1 MAPKQPS
8 VGLYLLQALYR
19 RGLRQLFGIPG
30 DFALNF
36 FKIAEDYAKL
46 KLVTFSHEP
55 GLGFAADGL
64 SRIRRQPAAVA
75 ITYGAGALNIVNAV
89 ACAYAEKSPLI
100 VISGAP
106 GLSERGRGILFHHQ
120 AKSLE
125 SQARIFREITAHQAI
140 LDDLATAA
148 EEIDKALAIAEALA
162 EPVYLEIPRDL
173 VLQPIQPSKS
183 KTRFALPFD
192 AKASREAAAEVA
204 LRLKRARRPVI
215 MVGVEARRFG
225 LSRQIVKL
233 AERWR
238 IPVTTSF
245 MGRTAYPIDHP
256 LYAGTY
262 LGAAGHPRV
271 MKLVE
276 NSDCLLLLGVLLADT
291 NMALRLT
298 SLNPAHVVHAI
309 SRKVSVGHHGYDHV
323 PLAEWLGDL
332 LKNPAPPVRRPLP
345 RPPAPPR
352 LKPER
357 YFDSSKATVEAI
369 VQACNRLLL
378 EFPDTPIVADNGD
391 CLFASVDIPSPDLLA
406 SGYYATMG
414 FAVPAALGAQL
425 GSGRRPLVLVGDGA
439 FQMTGSELS
448 HAPRLGLNPVVL
460 VFDNAS
466 WEMLKTIQPEGNYFG
481 LTRWDYAALAGIWGG
496 RGYRVQTKREL
507 KQALF
512 AAFREPSF
520 ALLDVKLE
528 AGETS
533 QVLRDYLRRI
543 RG

>member
-19 RGLRQLFGIPG
+19 RGLRHLFGIPG

-36 FKIAEDYAKL
+36 FKIAEDFRKL
-46 KLVTFSHEP
+46 KLITLSHEP

-106 GLSERGRGILFHHQ
+106 GLNERGRGILFHHQ

-125 SQARIFREITAHQAI
+125 SQVRIFREITAHQAI
-140 LDDLATAA
+140 LDDVNTAA

-173 VLQPIQPSKS
+173 VQQAIRPAKRKPPF
-183 KTRFALPFD
+183 TLPYD
-192 AKASREAAAEVA
+192 AQAGREAAEEVA
-204 LRLKRARRPVI
+204 AQLKKAKRPVI
-215 MVGVEARRFG
+215 MVGVECRRFG
-225 LSRQIVKL
+225 LGPQIVRL

-262 LGAAGHPRV
+262 LGPAGHPRV

-276 NSDCLLLLGVLLADT
+276 DSDCLLLLGVLLADT

-298 SLNPAHVVHAI
+298 SLNPTKVVHAI
-309 SRKVSVGHHGYDHV
+309 SRRVTVGHHSYDHV
-323 PLAEWLGDL
+323 PLAEWLVQL
-332 LKNPAPPVRRPLP
+332 TKLPAPKLRRP
-345 RPPAPPR
+345 RPKAPPPPR
-352 LKPER
+352 LKPEK

-378 EFPDTPIVADNGD
+378 EFPGTPIVADNGD
-391 CLFASVDIPSPDLLA
+391 CLFASLDIHSPDLLA

-414 FAVPAALGAQL
+414 FAVPAALGVQL

-439 FQMTGSELS
+439 FQMTGPELS
-448 HAPRLGLNPVVL
+448 HAPRLGINPVAV
-460 VFDNAS
+460 VFNNAS
-466 WEMLKTIQPEGNYFG
+466 WEMLKTIQPEGDYFG
-481 LTRWDYAALAGIWGG
+481 LTRWDYARLADIWGG
-496 RGYRVQTKREL
+496 RGYLVKTKREL
-507 KQALF
+507 LQALF
-512 AAFREPSF
+512 AAFRQRRF
-520 ALLDVKLE
+520 ALLDVRLE
-528 AGETS
+528 PGETS
-533 QVLRDYLRRI
+533 QILKDYLKRI

>member
-19 RGLRQLFGIPG
+19 RGLRHLFGIPG

-46 KLVTFSHEP
+46 KLVTLSHEP

-75 ITYGAGALNIVNAV
+75 VTYGAGALNIVNAV

-106 GLSERGRGILFHHQ
+106 GMSERGRGILFHHQ

-125 SQARIFREITAHQAI
+125 SQARIFREITAHQTI
-140 LDDLATAA
+140 LDDPVTAA
-148 EEIDKALAIAEALA
+148 EEIDKALAIADALA

-173 VLQPIQPSKS
+173 VIQPIGGAKPNKPFS
-183 KTRFALPFD
+183 LPFD
-192 AKASREAAAEVA
+192 AKASREAAIEVA

-271 MKLVE
+271 MKL
-276 NSDCLLLLGVLLADT
+276 
-291 NMALRLT
+291 
-298 SLNPAHVVHAI
+298 
-309 SRKVSVGHHGYDHV
+309 
-323 PLAEWLGDL
+323 
-332 LKNPAPPVRRPLP
+332 
-345 RPPAPPR
+345 
-352 LKPER
+352 
-357 YFDSSKATVEAI
+357 
-369 VQACNRLLL
+369 
-378 EFPDTPIVADNGD
+378 
-391 CLFASVDIPSPDLLA
+391 
-406 SGYYATMG
+406 
-414 FAVPAALGAQL
+414 
-425 GSGRRPLVLVGDGA
+425 
-439 FQMTGSELS
+439 
-448 HAPRLGLNPVVL
+448 
-460 VFDNAS
+460 
-466 WEMLKTIQPEGNYFG
+466 
-481 LTRWDYAALAGIWGG
+481 
-496 RGYRVQTKREL
+496 
-507 KQALF
+507 
-512 AAFREPSF
+512 
-520 ALLDVKLE
+520 
-528 AGETS
+528 
-533 QVLRDYLRRI
+533 
-543 RG
+543 